1 MILTATNDNSR
12 NLAIYTAHL
21 FDNYGLHALASEI
34 AALNNDQAT
43 GKAA

>member
-1 MILTATNDNSR
+1 MIHTDNSR
-12 NLAIYTAHL
+12 TLAIYTSHL
-21 FDNYGLHALASEI
+21 FDNYGMHAIAAEI